1 MSPAWRGF
9 NSRDRTKLTGA
20 TSDQDVGFCFFLAY
34 FCCFQALW
42 PVESHICISST
53 NCQCWTLDKCC
64 LKSRHHSSLF
74 ICTPNMS
81 GILNIDTFSINHNT
95 ILYSPSKLY
104 PSSFD
109 VTNKIQNNYISHL
122 WKHDDISLL
131 KKK

>member
-20 TSDQDVGFCFFLAY
+20 TSDQDVGLSFFEHIFAVFKLHGQLKATSASG
-34 FCCFQALW
+34 QQL
-42 PVESHICISST
+42 PV
-53 NCQCWTLDKCC
+53 LDKCS
-64 LKSRHHSSLF
+64 LKCRHHSSLF
-74 ICTPNMS
+74 ICNPNMS

-122 WKHDDISLL
+122 WKHDDISLW

>member
-9 NSRDRTKLTGA
+9 SSRDRTKLTGA
-20 TSDQDVGFCFFLAY
+20 MSDQDVGLSFFEHIFAVFKLHGQLKATSASG
-34 FCCFQALW
+34 QQL
-42 PVESHICISST
+42 PV
-53 NCQCWTLDKCC
+53 LDKCS
-64 LKSRHHSSLF
+64 LKCRHHSSLF
-74 ICTPNMS
+74 ICNPNMS

-122 WKHDDISLL
+122 WKHDDISLW

>member
-20 TSDQDVGFCFFLAY
+20 MSDQDVGLSFFEHIFAVFKLHGQLKATSASG
-34 FCCFQALW
+34 QQL
-42 PVESHICISST
+42 PV
-53 NCQCWTLDKCC
+53 LDKCS
-64 LKSRHHSSLF
+64 LKCRHHSSLF
-74 ICTPNMS
+74 ICNPNMS

-109 VTNKIQNNYISHL
+109 VTNKIQNNYISRL
-122 WKHDDISLL
+122 WKHDDISLW

>member
-1 MSPAWRGF
+1 MSPAWCGF
-9 NSRDRTKLTGA
+9 NSEDRTKLTGA
-20 TSDQDVGFCFFLAY
+20 MSDQDVGLSFFEHIFAVFKLHGQLKATSASG
-34 FCCFQALW
+34 QQL
-42 PVESHICISST
+42 PV
-53 NCQCWTLDKCC
+53 LDKCS
-64 LKSRHHSSLF
+64 LKCRHHSSLF
-74 ICTPNMS
+74 ICNPNMS

-122 WKHDDISLL
+122 WKHDDISLW